1 MIFYILCGSLMVNIG
16 GAIVGVNYETPNLRA
31 RFGVAFNA
39 IHGMHQPSMN
49 PKI

>member
-1 MIFYILCGSLMVNIG
+1 MVNIG
-16 GAIVGVNYETPNLRA
+16 GVVVGLIYGIPKLHV

-49 PKI
+49 LKI